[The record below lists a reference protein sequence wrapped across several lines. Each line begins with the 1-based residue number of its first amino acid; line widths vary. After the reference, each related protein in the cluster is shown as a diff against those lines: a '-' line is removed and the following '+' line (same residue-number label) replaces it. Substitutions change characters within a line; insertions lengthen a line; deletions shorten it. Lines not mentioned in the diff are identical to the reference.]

1 MVRPSPVRGRRRP
14 DLGLPASA
22 LIRRRQTYLA
32 ARDIWCSA
40 YPSGTLGVVDE
51 PVATHEDV
59 TTIMALLGDIYD
71 ETKRIR
77 WLLEEDDG
85 EPEAEEDDLD
95 E

>member
-1 MVRPSPVRGRRRP
+1 MQKLWHI
-14 DLGLPASA
+14 DDAM
-22 LIRRRQTYLA
+22 
-32 ARDIWCSA
+32 
-40 YPSGTLGVVDE
+40 DE

-77 WLLEEDDG
+77 WLLEDDDG
-85 EPEAEEDDLD
+85 EQEAEEDDLD

>member
-1 MVRPSPVRGRRRP
+1 M
-14 DLGLPASA
+14 
-22 LIRRRQTYLA
+22 
-32 ARDIWCSA
+32 
-40 YPSGTLGVVDE
+40 DE

-59 TTIMALLGDIYD
+59 TTIMASLGDIYD

>member
-1 MVRPSPVRGRRRP
+1 M
-14 DLGLPASA
+14 
-22 LIRRRQTYLA
+22 
-32 ARDIWCSA
+32 DIWLRPWA
-40 YPSGTLGVVDE
+40 SGTLHVVDQ
-51 PVATHEDV
+51 PIATHEDL

-85 EPEAEEDDLD
+85 EQETEEDDLD

>member
-1 MVRPSPVRGRRRP
+1 VQELWHIDDAM
-14 DLGLPASA
+14 
-22 LIRRRQTYLA
+22 
-32 ARDIWCSA
+32 
-40 YPSGTLGVVDE
+40 DE

-77 WLLEEDDG
+77 WLLEDDDG
-85 EPEAEEDDLD
+85 EQEAEEDDLD

>member
-1 MVRPSPVRGRRRP
+1 M
-14 DLGLPASA
+14 
-22 LIRRRQTYLA
+22 
-32 ARDIWCSA
+32 
-40 YPSGTLGVVDE
+40 DE

-59 TTIMALLGDIYD
+59 TTIMASLGDIYD

-95 E
+95 ELRTRREFSGPRASFGSGSRTTARCPACSASASASTVGSRSSAAADG

>member
-1 MVRPSPVRGRRRP
+1 MQELWHI
-14 DLGLPASA
+14 DDAM
-22 LIRRRQTYLA
+22 
-32 ARDIWCSA
+32 
-40 YPSGTLGVVDE
+40 DE

-77 WLLEEDDG
+77 WLLEDDDG
-85 EPEAEEDDLD
+85 EQEAEEDDLD

>member
-1 MVRPSPVRGRRRP
+1 MAPRLWHADGAME
-14 DLGLPASA
+14 D
-22 LIRRRQTYLA
+22 
-32 ARDIWCSA
+32 
-40 YPSGTLGVVDE
+40 

-77 WLLEEDDG
+77 WLLEDDDG
-85 EPEAEEDDLD
+85 EQEAEEDDLD

>member
-1 MVRPSPVRGRRRP
+1 M
-14 DLGLPASA
+14 
-22 LIRRRQTYLA
+22 
-32 ARDIWCSA
+32 
-40 YPSGTLGVVDE
+40 DE

-77 WLLEEDDG
+77 WLLEDDDG
-85 EPEAEEDDLD
+85 EQEAKEDDLD

>member
-1 MVRPSPVRGRRRP
+1 MDQP
-14 DLGLPASA
+14 
-22 LIRRRQTYLA
+22 I
-32 ARDIWCSA
+32 
-40 YPSGTLGVVDE
+40 
-51 PVATHEDV
+51 ATHEDL

-85 EPEAEEDDLD
+85 EQETEEDDLD